1 MIRPTEDMDLVRQL
15 FREYEAGLGV
25 SLDFQGFEEELATLP
40 GKYAPPE
47 GALLL
52 DWAGEEASG
61 CVALRPLEAGGV
73 CEMKHLYVRPTLR
86 GTGLGRQLAE
96 GIVAEARAR
105 GYGVMR
111 LDTLPERTGT
121 AVALY
126 RSLGFVDIAPY
137 NDNPLAGVLHME
149 LRL

>member
-1 MIRPTEDMDLVRQL
+1 MDLARQL

-52 DWAGEEASG
+52 AWAGEAPSG
-61 CVALRPLEAGGV
+61 CVALRPLEAGS
-73 CEMKHLYVRPTLR
+73 CEMKRLYVRPAFR

-96 GIVAEARAR
+96 AIVGEARAR
-105 GYGVMR
+105 GYGIMR
-111 LDTLPERTGT
+111 LDTLPERTVA
-121 AVALY
+121 AVGLY
-126 RSLGFVDIAPY
+126 RTLGFMPIPPY